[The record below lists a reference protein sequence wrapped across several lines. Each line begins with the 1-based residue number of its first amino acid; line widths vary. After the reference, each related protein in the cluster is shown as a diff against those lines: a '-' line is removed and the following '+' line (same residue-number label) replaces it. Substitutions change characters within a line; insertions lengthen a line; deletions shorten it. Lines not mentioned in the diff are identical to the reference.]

1 MAMNP
6 KMYKIPLKA
15 MAMLP
20 NANNP
25 PIIPK
30 VMTADPK
37 IYEYLIIFEK
47 LLIVCRKRLW
57 VWETRS
63 NNIFVMNIF
72 YNPRLDMF
80 VTKIQYITINET
92 KNETILI
99 LPNWIFCIKL
109 FSSTPKLG
117 SVLWRWSNVGVEDN
131 ETIHSSTP
139 NTCRAILVT
148 FSCLSSI
155 WCFRNT
161 SITELNVKS
170 VILKL
175 EMKNNLSIT
184 SYQIFLIQFAFLVF
198 VVKQFDVI
206 CDKNGLSKNEISIP
220 FICFLNSASY
230 KQIAS

>member
-1 MAMNP
+1 
-6 KMYKIPLKA
+6 
-15 MAMLP
+15 
-20 NANNP
+20 
-25 PIIPK
+25 
-30 VMTADPK
+30 MTLHPK
-37 IYEYLIIFEK
+37 IYEYLIIFDK
-47 LLIVCRKRLW
+47 LPMCLERGLW

-80 VTKIQYITINET
+80 VTKIQYIMINET

-109 FSSTPKLG
+109 VSSAPKLG

-184 SYQIFLIQFAFLVF
+184 SYQIFLIQFAFRVF

-206 CDKNGLSKNEISIP
+206 CDKNGLSKNAISIP

>member
-1 MAMNP
+1 MAINP

-25 PIIPK
+25 PTIPK
-30 VMTADPK
+30 VMTVYPK
-37 IYEYLIIFEK
+37 IYEYLIK
-47 LLIVCRKRLW
+47 LAMCVERGVW

-109 FSSTPKLG
+109 FSSAPKLG

-155 WCFRNT
+155 WCFPNT

-206 CDKNGLSKNEISIP
+206 CDKSGLSKNAISIP